1 MTLYLK
7 THNKTGLKYLG
18 KTVGDPFSYKG
29 SGKVWQ
35 RHLKKHGDDHS
46 TEILLETEDP
56 NELKNWGLYY
66 SNLWNIV
73 ESKEF
78 ANLCP
83 EMGTGGD
90 TSMTD
95 NYKTGL
101 KRRDTSGSKNS
112 MYGRSAIVENN
123 IRWYNDSQKNIYVPA
138 GTEPS
143 GFVPGRII
151 DYKKP
156 HKESTKQLIS
166 KANGKACVS
175 PKGEYFKSLT
185 EASLAYGVTK
195 QAIAG
200 LITRGVSGWKRAS
213 RDSSS

>member
-1 MTLYLK
+1 MKMTLYLK
-7 THNKTGLKYLG
+7 THNQTGLKYLG

-29 SGKVWQ
+29 SGKIWQ
-35 RHLKKHGDDHS
+35 RHLKKHGDDH
-46 TEILLETEDP
+46 TTKILLETDDP
-56 NELKNWGLYY
+56 SELRKWGLYY
-66 SNLWNIV
+66 SNFWNIV

-83 EMGTGGD
+83 EMGSGGD

-95 NYKTGL
+95 NYKNGL

-123 IRWYNDSQKNIYVPA
+123 IRWYNNGIENVYVPA
-138 GTEPS
+138 GTEPT

-151 DYKKP
+151 NYKKP
-156 HKESTKQLIS
+156 HNESTKKLIS
-166 KANGKACVS
+166 EANGKACVS
-175 PKGEYFKSLT
+175 PVLLSSSSLT
-185 EASLAYGVTK
+185 EAAKAYNVSK

-200 LITRGVSGWKRAS
+200 SIARGVSGWKRVS
-213 RDSSS
+213 